1 MNSDTGKRQGCSRA
15 TPCQRTWVLRLEKGA
30 GFPQVAKKAAGCYN
44 LKQGKIALKE
54 KWGFPTFLIVET
66 LEEWRGMKNEILLA
80 IKHLSEERKLPP
92 EVILKAAENAVA
104 SAYKKDYGPA
114 LNVRAKID
122 LKTGQVKI
130 FVDKTVVEQV
140 TNPKVQISLEEARK
154 INPEVRVGQ
163 TISVESTPPG
173 FGRIAVQNARQV
185 IMQHIREA
193 EKEYVYSTLADKEGE
208 LIVGVI
214 QKVDHATGNVIVNI
228 DKIEAVMP
236 PKERIPGEKY
246 QVNQK
251 MLFYIVEVYKSGAGP
266 RVILSR
272 AHKNFLKRL
281 FEREVPEI
289 AQGLVEIKAI
299 AREAGSRSKVAVKAI
314 QPGLDPIGTCVGQ
327 KGLRIQNIQR
337 ELNGEK
343 VEVIEWSPDP
353 AVFVANAI
361 SPARVIK
368 VILQKDEEGRTATV
382 IVPDNQLSLAIG
394 REGQNARLAAKL
406 TGWRIDIKSESEAR
420 AEGLLESVDLLAVA
434 EALLKKKEAAP
445 AQEQPQPIQEALPEE
460 APPEQPEPVLA
471 EPEQIPVQE
480 EPAREEEGEEAGGFS
495 LEDLQEELLKIKALG
510 EEEPRK
516 RRR

>member
-1 MNSDTGKRQGCSRA
+1 M
-15 TPCQRTWVLRLEKGA
+15 
-30 GFPQVAKKAAGCYN
+30 
-44 LKQGKIALKE
+44 
-54 KWGFPTFLIVET
+54 
-66 LEEWRGMKNEILLA
+66 
-80 IKHLSEERKLPP
+80 
-92 EVILKAAENAVA
+92 
-104 SAYKKDYGPA
+104 
-114 LNVRAKID
+114 
-122 LKTGQVKI
+122 
-130 FVDKTVVEQV
+130 
-140 TNPKVQISLEEARK
+140 
-154 INPEVRVGQ
+154 
-163 TISVESTPPG
+163 
-173 FGRIAVQNARQV
+173 
-185 IMQHIREA
+185 
-193 EKEYVYSTLADKEGE
+193 
-208 LIVGVI
+208 
-214 QKVDHATGNVIVNI
+214 
-228 DKIEAVMP
+228 
-236 PKERIPGEKY
+236 
-246 QVNQK
+246 
-251 MLFYIVEVYKSGAGP
+251 
-266 RVILSR
+266 
-272 AHKNFLKRL
+272 
-281 FEREVPEI
+281 PEI